1 MIEGVLFDVSWL
13 YSQSSPNLH
22 LPNLA
27 KNLQISFFS
36 VANLQI
42 SFFSVATSFSFS
54 LSFSLSFSF
63 FSATLVDVDGVGDK
77 APVAV
82 AESGFSFFAAGCNFP
97 VSSLSSA
104 PFLASIVDLLSSDF
118 FSFSF
123 SFSAAAFAAFL
134 ALIFSRRLALE
145 VSTVVGVLTTGTME
159 AVAALAGVGTVV
171 KDALSSASAPASAVA
186 AAAAVA
192 ALVASAAAVTVASF
206 FAAALAPGVCL
217 ACW

>member
-54 LSFSLSFSF
+54 LSFSLSFSFSF

-145 VSTVVGVLTTGTME
+145 VSTVVGVLTTGTM
-159 AVAALAGVGTVV
+159 
-171 KDALSSASAPASAVA
+171 
-186 AAAAVA
+186 
-192 ALVASAAAVTVASF
+192 
-206 FAAALAPGVCL
+206 
-217 ACW
+217 